1 MPPAGAGLCRNLI
14 ACVSLCLLS
23 WYALGYARCS
33 EFRGPVPEKVLDARD
48 ARPAR
53 RLQTPQG
60 LKTKSVRFWVQA
72 VASEF
77 GENIVANWEKHKGDT
92 ILIGLRPSPTE
103 ADLA

>member
-1 MPPAGAGLCRNLI
+1 
-14 ACVSLCLLS
+14 
-23 WYALGYARCS
+23 
-33 EFRGPVPEKVLDARD
+33 
-48 ARPAR
+48 
-53 RLQTPQG
+53 LQTPQG
-60 LKTKSVRFWVQA
+60 LKTMSVRFWVQA